1 MFTHHKVL
9 RGCMGCNIPYLNFRH
24 VSIFNNLI
32 QFELIIPCKDSE
44 KRMLIKETTVCEY
57 GGGGNVNFLI
67 DVIFLVI
74 DELN

>member
-1 MFTHHKVL
+1 
-9 RGCMGCNIPYLNFRH
+9 
-24 VSIFNNLI
+24 
-32 QFELIIPCKDSE
+32 
-44 KRMLIKETTVCEY
+44 MLIKETTVCEY